1 MVPGIAHEERRMS
14 SVHRIL
20 TGLEF
25 VLDPATGQLNW
36 PAETE
41 DVVRLSVE
49 LARVTHSGL
58 AFAAVAVLPKQAS
71 DGVQVDAWMAA
82 AELQVK
88 QLWQSAAAEEITIE
102 QAAWFGNP
110 GQEWAGSARDSEMD
124 LLIVPGAEASEAVV
138 AIMADRRWWI
148 EQAGCPV
155 WFAGREPDRL
165 DAEPPLIVFCDD
177 LSHEAA
183 VHLPF
188 AVDLALAWN
197 ARLLIVHP
205 LSQSVADLS
214 MDEEDRLRRE
224 VFVRLSRTDFRTI
237 PQGSQ
242 LRFVSGGLNEII
254 TEVSSEQIPNLV
266 MSNAA
271 RVGGACPPWRG
282 HLLFWAS
289 QSDTQDRDAIAQDV

>member
-1 MVPGIAHEERRMS
+1 MS

-20 TGLEF
+20 TGLKFE
-25 VLDPATGQLNW
+25 LEPATGQLKW

-41 DVVRLSVE
+41 DVVRLSIE

-58 AFAAVAVLPKQAS
+58 AFAAVAVPPELAS
-71 DGVQVDAWMAA
+71 DCGPVDAWMAA

-88 QLWQSAAAEEITIE
+88 QLWQSATAEEITIE

-124 LLIVPGAEASEAVV
+124 LLIVPGTPASDATV
-138 AIMADRRWWI
+138 AYMADRRWI
-148 EQAGCPV
+148 GQAGCPV

-177 LSHEAA
+177 LSDEAA

-188 AVDLALAWN
+188 AVELALAWN

-205 LSQSVADLS
+205 LTHSLTELTQDS
-214 MDEEDRLRRE
+214 EERLRRE
-224 VFVRLSRTDFRTI
+224 VFIRLSRSDFRAIT
-237 PQGSQ
+237 QGTQ
-242 LRFVSGGLNEII
+242 LRFVAGGLDEILA
-254 TEVSSEQIPNLV
+254 EVSSEQIPNLV
-266 MSNAA
+266 MSSVTH
-271 RVGGACPPWRG
+271 VGGVLLPWRG
-282 HLLFWAS
+282 HMLLWACS
-289 QSDTQDRDAIAQDV
+289 SDTQRRD

>member
-1 MVPGIAHEERRMS
+1 MS

-36 PAETE
+36 TAETE
-41 DVVRLSVE
+41 DVVRLSIE

-58 AFAAVAVLPKQAS
+58 AFAAVAVPPELAS
-71 DGVQVDAWMAA
+71 DCGPVDAWMAA

-124 LLIVPGAEASEAVV
+124 LLIVPGTPASDATV
-138 AIMADRRWWI
+138 AYMADRRWI
-148 EQAGCPV
+148 GQAGCPV

-177 LSHEAA
+177 LSDEAA

-188 AVDLALAWN
+188 AVELALAWN

-205 LSQSVADLS
+205 LTHSVADLS
-214 MDEEDRLRRE
+214 KDEEDRLRRE
-224 VFVRLSRTDFRTI
+224 VFVRLSRTDFRAI

-242 LRFVSGGLNEII
+242 LRFVTGGLEEILL
-254 TEVSSEQIPNLV
+254 ESSPEQAPNLV
-266 MSNAA
+266 MASAGLV
-271 RVGGACPPWRG
+271 RDVRPQWRG
-282 HLLFWAS
+282 HLLLWAS
-289 QSDTQDRDAIAQDV
+289 TLRK